1 MLRFLAR
8 VLGLLCLAAGF
19 VGLVIDGTRAIAN
32 GVVAFTP
39 LGEVAFALLRER
51 YLQLQP
57 AVERLHPAL
66 WDPVLLGL
74 TRLPAW
80 AVGFGLGALLL
91 WIGQRRAE
99 PTIGYAA
106 RR

>member
-8 VLGLLCLAAGF
+8 VLGLLLLAAGF
-19 VGLVIDGTRAIAN
+19 VGLVVDGTRAIAN

-39 LGEVAFALLRER
+39 LGEAAFALFRER

-57 AVERLHPAL
+57 AAERLHPAL
-66 WDPVLLGL
+66 WDPVLLTL

-80 AVGFGLGALLL
+80 MLGFGLGALLL
-91 WIGQRRAE
+91 WAGQKRQG
-99 PTIGYAA
+99 PSIGYAA